1 MGCRVE
7 AEAVGIDLRGR
18 EAGGHLPALGG
29 GAAEQLQRMGTLFLA
44 MHAQA
49 QAGAVEEATQAIQ
62 PGCAHRG
69 VIGANLIAD
78 NAC

>member
-1 MGCRVE
+1 MGSRVE

-18 EAGGHLPALGG
+18 EAGGHLPVLRG
-29 GAAEQLQRMGTLFLA
+29 GAAEQLQRMGAVLLT

-49 QAGAVEEATQAIQ
+49 QAGAVEETTPAIQ
-62 PGCAHRG
+62 PGRAHRS